1 MTNIKK
7 NCNIQSK
14 ALLSRP
20 LVLHICCCTTDI
32 LSALVARYQSKLCY
46 LARLFFIF
54 VACATDILPALV
66 ARYQS
71 KLCYLARLFSIF
83 VANATDILP
92 ALVARNSKQALI
104 SHSLVLHICCL
115 RNRYTICA
123 RCKKFK
129 ASFDFSLAC

>member
-20 LVLHICCCTTDI
+20 
-32 LSALVARYQSKLCY
+32 
-46 LARLFFIF
+46 
-54 VACATDILPALV
+54 
-66 ARYQS
+66 
-71 KLCYLARLFSIF
+71 
-83 VANATDILP
+83 
-92 ALVARNSKQALI
+92 
-104 SHSLVLHICCL
+104 LVLHICCL

-129 ASFDFSLAC
+129 ASFDFSLACSPYLLLAQQIYYLRSLQEIQSKL